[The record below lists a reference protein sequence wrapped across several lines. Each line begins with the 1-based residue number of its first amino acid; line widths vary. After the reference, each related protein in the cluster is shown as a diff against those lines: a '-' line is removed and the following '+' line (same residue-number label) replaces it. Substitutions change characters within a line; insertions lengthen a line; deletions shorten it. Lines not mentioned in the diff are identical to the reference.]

1 MVQHK
6 QLLKQLY
13 EQDNKTHQL
22 HWQLPYLAI
31 FSQILLHF
39 KNTLKSTVLIDRL
52 KADKLVKT
60 TDSGKLF
67 YTFTTLQAKK
77 SALTLL
83 HR

>member
-60 TDSGKLF
+60 TDSGKLSP
-67 YTFTTLQAKK
+67 FTTLQAKK